1 MPDGKRHLV
10 YLASNAE
17 GLELERYE
25 IERQLARQGMYNIGF
40 ACRDDGSGYDW
51 SLSRQQIETADL
63 FILLV
68 GESYGP
74 MAPTGISFL
83 HREFVHARTAGKPI
97 LSFIQHLPDRD
108 LSPEQGRL
116 KGFSQLVTQQGQYKR
131 WHLRDELISHVRVSV
146 AAMRKKL
153 SGGWVKADGSIKT
166 HVPSTKGAVVT
177 PLRQSTPTASV
188 DPVAARR
195 RFEKTRQVVNLQIA
209 AKVYEGGNLS
219 TEELLLPVRLDQIH
233 RALHAILSSSVSEDR
248 LRFHLENVVSATV
261 KKQLLKRCPRAH
273 AVDDVRISKGQFR
286 GILETLRDLGMVIST
301 GEASRTYWTGTSAE
315 VGASSV

>member
-10 YLASNAE
+10 FLASNAE

-25 IERQLARQGMYNIGF
+25 IERQLARLGMYNIGF
-40 ACRDDGSGYDW
+40 ACRDEGSGYDW
-51 SLSRQQIETADL
+51 NLSRQQIETADL

-68 GESYGP
+68 GDKYGP

-108 LSPEQGRL
+108 LSPEQSRL
-116 KGFSQLVTQQGQYKR
+116 KGFSQLVTQQGQCKR
-131 WHLRDELISHVRVSV
+131 WHLRDELVSHVRVS
-146 AAMRKKL
+146 ASAMRKKL
-153 SGGWVKADGSIKT
+153 SGGWVKADAPAPKQHHT
-166 HVPSTKGAVVT
+166 HSEKKNAVT
-177 PLRQSTPTASV
+177 PLRQVEAV

-195 RFEKTRQVVNLQIA
+195 RFEKIRQVVNLQIA

-219 TEELLLPVRLDQIH
+219 SEELLLPVRLDQIH
-233 RALHAILSSSVSEDR
+233 RALHATLSNSVSEDR

-261 KKQLLKRCPRAH
+261 KKQLLKRRPTAH

-286 GILETLRDLGMVIST
+286 GILETLRSLGMVVST
-301 GEASRTYWTGTSAE
+301 GDATRSYWTSTNGD
-315 VGASSV
+315 VGASSM

>member
-40 ACRDDGSGYDW
+40 ACREDGSGYDW

-68 GESYGP
+68 GETYGP

-97 LSFIQHLPDRD
+97 LSFIQHMPDRD
-108 LSPEQGRL
+108 LSPEQSRL

-131 WHLRDELISHVRVSV
+131 WHLRDELISHVRISV
-146 AAMRKKL
+146 ASMRKSL
-153 SGGWVKADGSIKT
+153 AGGWTKAQTTEEKPETSN
-166 HVPSTKGAVVT
+166 TKGAVVT
-177 PLRQSTPTASV
+177 PLRQSSAV
-188 DPVAARR
+188 DPIAARR
-195 RFEKTRQVVNLQIA
+195 RFEKIRQVVNLQIA

-261 KKQLLKRCPRAH
+261 KKQLLKRCPNAH

-286 GILETLRDLGMVIST
+286 GILETLRDMGMVVST
-301 GEASRTYWTGTSAE
+301 GEASRTFWTGTNAE
-315 VGASSV
+315 VGASV